1 MDVDRSS
8 PVTGDAETL
17 PKAKDSGAG
26 DPQVVDW
33 FGLTESNL
41 PVKPDLPPSPEN
53 VELQVPTLCSIGG
66 LRP

>member
-8 PVTGDAETL
+8 PVTGGAEPL
-17 PKAKDSGAG
+17 PRAKDSDVG

-41 PVKPDLPPSPEN
+41 PVKPEATPAPEN
-53 VELQVPTLCSIGG
+53 VELQVPTLGSIGG